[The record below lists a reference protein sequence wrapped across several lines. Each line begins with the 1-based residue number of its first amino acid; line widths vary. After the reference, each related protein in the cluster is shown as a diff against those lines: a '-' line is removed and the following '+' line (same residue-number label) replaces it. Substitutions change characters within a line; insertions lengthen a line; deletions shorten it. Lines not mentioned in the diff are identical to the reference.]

1 MQTLRFHESRQ
12 SPLPPPPAEAERLDF
27 ELDGLHD
34 VRSLVSL
41 VGTAA
46 GLTGRRTGDLVL
58 ASSELAAN
66 SVLHGG
72 GGGTAYIWSDED
84 VLLVEVRDGGVIE
97 EPSRLGRR
105 RPDPSEESGRGL
117 WIANQLCDDVAITSG
132 VEGTR
137 VRVRMALAGAPD
149 S

>member
-1 MQTLRFHESRQ
+1 MQTLRFTSRQQ

-27 ELDGLHD
+27 ELDGLHE

-46 GLTGRRTGDLVL
+46 GLTGRRAGDLVI
-58 ASSELAAN
+58 AASELAAN

-72 GGGTAYIWSDED
+72 GGGTAYIWSDEG
-84 VLLVEVRDGGVIE
+84 VLLVEVRDEGVIE

-105 RPDPSEESGRGL
+105 QPEPSEESGGL
-117 WIANQLCDDVAITSG
+117 WIANQLCDDVAIASG

-137 VRVRMALAGAPD
+137 VRLSMVLSD
-149 S
+149 N